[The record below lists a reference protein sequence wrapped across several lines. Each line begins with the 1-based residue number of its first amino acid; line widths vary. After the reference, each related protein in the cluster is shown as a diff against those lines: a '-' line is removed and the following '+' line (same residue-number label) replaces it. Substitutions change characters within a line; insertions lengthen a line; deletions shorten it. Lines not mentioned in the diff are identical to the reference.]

1 MRSLHTETSKFLS
14 CVLRHAPQSIGLTL
28 DREGWA
34 DIDALIAAATAAG
47 RALDADLIR
56 AVVSSNDKQ
65 RFALSADGRQIRAV
79 QGHSTATVALMHMP
93 RTPPSMLYHGTA
105 TRFLEAILAQGLQ
118 PGQRHHVHLSADPKT
133 ATTVGARHGAPSVLR
148 VHSLQMHED
157 GHVFYQADN
166 GVWLTRHVPPN
177 YLHLV
182 Q

>member
-1 MRSLHTETSKFLS
+1 Y
-14 CVLRHAPQSIGLTL
+14 VLRHAPQSIGLTL

-79 QGHSTATVALMHMP
+79 QGHSTATVALVHMP

-105 TRFLEAILAQGLQ
+105 TRFLEA
-118 PGQRHHVHLSADPKT
+118 
-133 ATTVGARHGAPSVLR
+133 
-148 VHSLQMHED
+148 
-157 GHVFYQADN
+157 
-166 GVWLTRHVPPN
+166 
-177 YLHLV
+177 
-182 Q
+182 